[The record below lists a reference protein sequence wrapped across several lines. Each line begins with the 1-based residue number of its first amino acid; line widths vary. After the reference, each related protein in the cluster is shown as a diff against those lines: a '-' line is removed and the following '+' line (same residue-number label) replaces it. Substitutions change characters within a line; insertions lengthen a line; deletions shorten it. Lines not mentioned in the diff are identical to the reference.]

1 MRRAILVL
9 LSVLCLDF
17 THSTVGAEVVIDA
30 DTTIDSRYEDSSLR
44 VIAGLVP
51 QTTVH
56 FVDPA
61 YVEESVYL
69 EDDSDLEMSGGEI
82 HDSLYLSEST
92 VANLTG
98 GTIGDTV
105 HVDNFSVI
113 TLNGANLLDYV
124 YNDGFSLA
132 TYVDGNVRGAVARG
146 GSLVSIIGG
155 NFQAN
160 GQESILVAEDN
171 AKIYVYGTEFNQGFG
186 VIRGEQ
192 TGTLTGV
199 LKQGMAINGTFTVHG
214 NGEIILRQV
223 PEPATLALFLPGMLM
238 LAWPRKRC
246 SA

>member
-1 MRRAILVL
+1 MRRAMLGL
-9 LSVLCLDF
+9 LSVLCLGF
-17 THSTVGAEVVIDA
+17 AHNAVGGEVVIDA
-30 DTTIDSRYEDSSLR
+30 STTIDSRYEEQGLR
-44 VIAGLVP
+44 LIKGGDTR
-51 QTTVH
+51 TTVH

-61 YVEESVYL
+61 YVEQTVYL
-69 EDDSDLEMSGGEI
+69 EDDSVLEMTGGEI

-105 HVDNFSVI
+105 HVDNHSVI

-132 TYVDGNVRGAVARG
+132 TYLDGDVWGAVARG

-160 GQESILVAEDN
+160 QQESILVAEDD

-192 TGTLTGV
+192 SGTLIGL
-199 LKQGMAINGTFTVHG
+199 LKNGAAINGTFTVHG
-214 NGEIILRQV
+214 NGEIILV
-223 PEPATLALFLPGMLM
+223 PEPATLALLVPGMFA
-238 LAWPRKRC
+238 LAWARKRRGD
-246 SA
+246 

>member
-1 MRRAILVL
+1 MRRSMLVL
-9 LSVLCLDF
+9 LSVLCLGF
-17 THSTVGAEVVIDA
+17 AHNAVGAEVVIDA
-30 DTTIDSRYEDSSLR
+30 STTIDSRYEESSLR
-44 VIAGLVP
+44 IIAGLAP

-56 FVDPA
+56 FVEPA
-61 YVEESVYL
+61 YVEDTVYL
-69 EDDSDLEMSGGEI
+69 EDDSVLEMTGGEI

-98 GTIGDTV
+98 GLIGDTV
-105 HVDNFSVI
+105 NVDNHSVI

-132 TYVDGNVRGAVARG
+132 TFLDGDVWGAYARG

-160 GQESILVAEDN
+160 QQESILVAEDD
-171 AKIYVYGTEFNQGFG
+171 AKIYVSGTEFNQGFG

-192 TGTLTGV
+192 SGTLTGV
-199 LKQGMAINGTFTVHG
+199 LRNGTAINGTFTIRG

-223 PEPATLALFLPGMLM
+223 PEPATLALLVPGMVA
-238 LAWPRKRC
+238 LAWVRKRRC
-246 SA
+246 V